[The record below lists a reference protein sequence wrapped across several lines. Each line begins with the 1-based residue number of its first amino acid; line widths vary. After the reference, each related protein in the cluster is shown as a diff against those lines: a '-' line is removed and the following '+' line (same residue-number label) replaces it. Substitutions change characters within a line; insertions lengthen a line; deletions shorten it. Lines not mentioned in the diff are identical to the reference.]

1 MKIIAGTL
9 HGRNLK
15 TPKGLTTRPVIARV
29 REALFNVLGDMSGT
43 SVLDLFAGTGAIGIE
58 AISRGAQSAVFVD
71 SGAEQCEVIRDN
83 LSRFGV
89 SGEVIR
95 MEINRALEKLVREGR
110 SFDFIF
116 ADPPY
121 EQGYSPRALEFVCG
135 RGLLAPHGIMAVTV
149 RKTEELPERSGECE
163 RVFDRRYGDT
173 RLVMYGKR
181 EGTGV
186 RSQESE

>member
-29 REALFNVLGDMSGT
+29 REALFTVLGDMSGT

-58 AISRGAQSAVFVD
+58 AISRGAESVVFID
-71 SGAEQCEVIRDN
+71 SGAEQCAVIRDN
-83 LSRFGV
+83 LSRFGAA
-89 SGEVIR
+89 GEVIR
-95 MEINRALEKLVREGR
+95 MDFCRALEKLSREGR

-121 EQGYSPRALEFVCG
+121 EQGFSQQALEAVCG
-135 RGLLAPHGIMAVTV
+135 GDLLSPFGIMAITV
-149 RKTEELPERSGECE
+149 RKTEEFPERSGERE
-163 RVFDRRYGDT
+163 RIFDRRYGDT
-173 RLVMYGKR
+173 RLVMYGKSR
-181 EGTGV
+181 GTGT
-186 RSQESE
+186 RSQETE